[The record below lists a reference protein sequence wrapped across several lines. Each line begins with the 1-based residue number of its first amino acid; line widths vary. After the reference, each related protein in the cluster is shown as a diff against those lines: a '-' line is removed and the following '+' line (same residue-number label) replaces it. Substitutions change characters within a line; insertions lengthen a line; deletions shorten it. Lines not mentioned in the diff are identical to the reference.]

1 MSTQI
6 ETIPESVEEVSRV
19 PKQRRL
25 ATQKLGGVGWTCVG
39 VLTFWGLIALFAPI
53 LAPHPES
60 ALIAKK
66 VFGHVGAE
74 GLALG
79 SDYMGRD
86 VLSRMIYG
94 ARMTIGLA
102 LSACLLAFAVGTV
115 GGFTA
120 GLLGGRTDDV
130 LSRINDAFLA
140 FPSIMLALIVISA
153 LGTSLTILV
162 LAVGFIEATR
172 NFRVARALG
181 MDISVMDFVEVSRAR
196 GESTLWILRHEVL
209 PNSFIPLST
218 DFGLRFTYS
227 ILLISAISFLG
238 LGVQPPYADWG
249 GMIRENMAGIHFY
262 ANATLLPAFAIFSM
276 TLAINFLVDWNLSRS
291 NKDIS
296 DEMIKH

>member
-1 MSTQI
+1 MSTSANSI
-6 ETIPESVEEVSRV
+6 SKGVKATSKE
-19 PKQRRL
+19 PKKIASERL
-25 ATQKLGGVGWTCVG
+25 GFIGWLCIV
-39 VLTFWGLIALFAPI
+39 VLALWTLIALLAPW

-60 ALIAKK
+60 KMVAKS
-66 VFGHVGAE
+66 VFLTAGTD
-74 GLALG
+74 GLWLG
-79 SDYMGRD
+79 SDYMARD
-86 VLSRMIYG
+86 VASRIIYG

-102 LSACLLAFAVGTV
+102 FTACVLAFAVGTTL
-115 GGFTA
+115 GFTA

-153 LGTSLTILV
+153 LGTSLSILV
-162 LAVGFIEATR
+162 LTVGFIEATR

-196 GESTLWILRHEVL
+196 GESTWWILRHEIL

-227 ILLISAISFLG
+227 ILLLSTISFLG
-238 LGVQPPYADWG
+238 LGVQPPHADWG
-249 GMIRENMAGIHFY
+249 GMVRENMAGVHFY
-262 ANATLLPAFAIFSM
+262 ANATLLPALCIFSI
-276 TLAINFLVDWNLSRS
+276 TLAINFLIDWNLSRS

-296 DEMIKH
+296 DEMIKTGK